1 MFKVCKF
8 ILRFV
13 IDAVVAGLVILAV
26 MYSTKSNLTVVTS
39 DTPNYD
45 FNVQT
50 PNVTDTDVVAAD
62 MVQDVEEVVEAQEIA
77 E

>member
-8 ILRFV
+8 ILRFI
-13 IDAVVAGLVILAV
+13 IDAVIAGLVILAV

-62 MVQDVEEVVEAQEIA
+62 MVQDVEEVVEAQETA

>member
-8 ILRFV
+8 IFRFV

-62 MVQDVEEVVEAQEIA
+62 MVQDVEKVVEAQEIA

>member
-62 MVQDVEEVVEAQEIA
+62 MVQNVEEVVEAQETA

>member
-8 ILRFV
+8 IFRFV

-26 MYSTKSNLTVVTS
+26 MYGTKSNLTVVTT

>member
-1 MFKVCKF
+1 MFKICKF

-13 IDAVVAGLVILAV
+13 IDAVIAGLVILAV
-26 MYSTKSNLTVVTS
+26 MYGTKSNLTVVTS

-62 MVQDVEEVVEAQEIA
+62 MVQDIEEVVEVQETA

>member
-13 IDAVVAGLVILAV
+13 IDAVIAGLVILAV
-26 MYSTKSNLTVVTS
+26 MYGTKSNLTVVTS
-39 DTPNYD
+39 DIPNYD

-62 MVQDVEEVVEAQEIA
+62 MVQDIEEVVEAQETA

>member
-13 IDAVVAGLVILAV
+13 IDAVIAGLVILAV
-26 MYSTKSNLTVVTS
+26 MYGTKSNLTVVTS
-39 DTPNYD
+39 DTPNYN
-45 FNVQT
+45 FNVKT

-62 MVQDVEEVVEAQEIA
+62 MVQDVEEVVEAQETA